1 MDIRNIRHM
10 SAVTGQRLENAPQA
24 GQVALLYAGVTM
36 GLHAL
41 VTAIDWILS
50 QQVNASGGLSNLGTR
65 SVFQAIQTML
75 PLVLPLITMCLDVG
89 YLAAMLRV
97 ARRQFVSPQTLR
109 LGFDRFWVLLRLT
122 VIRGAIFTAIGFGCM
137 YIGISIYLMTPLAQ
151 PLKELMIPLLQ
162 DQSLLSG
169 GLAIDEATYNQL
181 VSAMT
186 PALLISGGIFL
197 VGTAPVLFQYRMAEY
212 VVVDKPAGML
222 IHPSRSQFTDTLANF
237 VAGYYQKTGQAAAF
251 HPVTR
256 LDRDT
261 FGVVLLGKNSHIHAL
276 LSQNPLEKTYEALVY
291 GAPVREEGVID
302 APIAR
307 RPLPSLLRQVS
318 PEGKPSLTR
327 YRVLSRQEK
336 TAVLALTPVTGR
348 THQLRVH
355 CAYMGFPIVGDP
367 QYGSPES
374 QAFSK
379 EMGAAT
385 QLLCAKTLRFS
396 HPITK
401 TPMEIVSTY
410 TIP

>member
-1 MDIRNIRHM
+1 MQLTHIARRSGRLSSFLREEMEM
-10 SAVTGQRLENAPQA
+10 SAGLMNRLKWQDKLYVNGVPQHTDYPVAPGDVITVPLEEPEPSYPAQE
-24 GQVALLYAGVTM
+24 GSLTILYEDE
-36 GLHAL
+36 H
-41 VTAIDWILS
+41 IL
-50 QQVNASGGLSNLGTR
+50 A
-65 SVFQAIQTML
+65 
-75 PLVLPLITMCLDVG
+75 
-89 YLAAMLRV
+89 
-97 ARRQFVSPQTLR
+97 
-109 LGFDRFWVLLRLT
+109 
-122 VIRGAIFTAIGFGCM
+122 
-137 YIGISIYLMTPLAQ
+137 
-151 PLKELMIPLLQ
+151 
-162 DQSLLSG
+162 
-169 GLAIDEATYNQL
+169 
-181 VSAMT
+181 
-186 PALLISGGIFL
+186 
-197 VGTAPVLFQYRMAEY
+197 
-212 VVVDKPAGML
+212 VDKPAGML

-261 FGVVLLGKNSHIHAL
+261 FGVVLLGKNSHTHAL

-291 GAPVREEGVID
+291 GAPTQAEGVID

-401 TPMEIVSTY
+401 TPMEITSTY

>member
-1 MDIRNIRHM
+1 MQLTHIARRSGRLSSFLREEMEM
-10 SAVTGQRLENAPQA
+10 SAGLMNRLKWQDKLYVNGVPQHTDYPVVPGDVITVPLEEPEPQYPA
-24 GQVALLYAGVTM
+24 QEGSLTILYEDE
-36 GLHAL
+36 H
-41 VTAIDWILS
+41 IL
-50 QQVNASGGLSNLGTR
+50 A
-65 SVFQAIQTML
+65 
-75 PLVLPLITMCLDVG
+75 
-89 YLAAMLRV
+89 
-97 ARRQFVSPQTLR
+97 
-109 LGFDRFWVLLRLT
+109 
-122 VIRGAIFTAIGFGCM
+122 
-137 YIGISIYLMTPLAQ
+137 
-151 PLKELMIPLLQ
+151 
-162 DQSLLSG
+162 
-169 GLAIDEATYNQL
+169 
-181 VSAMT
+181 
-186 PALLISGGIFL
+186 
-197 VGTAPVLFQYRMAEY
+197 
-212 VVVDKPAGML
+212 VDKPAGML

-291 GAPVREEGVID
+291 GAPPREEGVID

-307 RPLPSLLRQVS
+307 RPLPSLLRQVA

-327 YRVLSRQEK
+327 YKVLSRQEK

-355 CAYMGFPIVGDP
+355 CAYMGFPIVGD
-367 QYGSPES
+367 QQDGSMES
-374 QAFSK
+374 QAFSR

-385 QLLCAKTLRFS
+385 QLLCAKILRFS

-401 TPMEIVSTY
+401 NPVEIVSTY

>member
-1 MDIRNIRHM
+1 MQLTHIARRSGRLSSFLREEMEM
-10 SAVTGQRLENAPQA
+10 SAGLMNRLKWQDKLFVNGVPRHTDYPVAPGDVITVPLEEPEPQYPA
-24 GQVALLYAGVTM
+24 QEGSLTILYEDE
-36 GLHAL
+36 H
-41 VTAIDWILS
+41 IL
-50 QQVNASGGLSNLGTR
+50 A
-65 SVFQAIQTML
+65 
-75 PLVLPLITMCLDVG
+75 
-89 YLAAMLRV
+89 
-97 ARRQFVSPQTLR
+97 
-109 LGFDRFWVLLRLT
+109 
-122 VIRGAIFTAIGFGCM
+122 
-137 YIGISIYLMTPLAQ
+137 
-151 PLKELMIPLLQ
+151 
-162 DQSLLSG
+162 
-169 GLAIDEATYNQL
+169 
-181 VSAMT
+181 
-186 PALLISGGIFL
+186 
-197 VGTAPVLFQYRMAEY
+197 
-212 VVVDKPAGML
+212 VDKPAGML

-237 VAGYYQKTGQAAAF
+237 VAGYYQKNGQAAAF

-261 FGVVLLGKNSHIHAL
+261 FGVVLLGKNSHTHAL

-291 GAPVREEGVID
+291 GAPTQAEGVID

-385 QLLCAKTLRFS
+385 QRLCAKTLRFS

-401 TPMEIVSTY
+401 TPMEITSTY

>member
-1 MDIRNIRHM
+1 MQLTHIARRSGRLSSFLREEMEM
-10 SAVTGQRLENAPQA
+10 SAGLMNRLKWQDKLYVNGVPQHTDYPVAPGDVITVPLEEPEPSYPAQE
-24 GQVALLYAGVTM
+24 GSLTILYEDE
-36 GLHAL
+36 H
-41 VTAIDWILS
+41 IL
-50 QQVNASGGLSNLGTR
+50 A
-65 SVFQAIQTML
+65 
-75 PLVLPLITMCLDVG
+75 
-89 YLAAMLRV
+89 
-97 ARRQFVSPQTLR
+97 
-109 LGFDRFWVLLRLT
+109 
-122 VIRGAIFTAIGFGCM
+122 
-137 YIGISIYLMTPLAQ
+137 
-151 PLKELMIPLLQ
+151 
-162 DQSLLSG
+162 
-169 GLAIDEATYNQL
+169 
-181 VSAMT
+181 
-186 PALLISGGIFL
+186 
-197 VGTAPVLFQYRMAEY
+197 
-212 VVVDKPAGML
+212 VDKPAGML

-261 FGVVLLGKNSHIHAL
+261 FGVVLLGKNSHTHAL

-291 GAPVREEGVID
+291 GAPAQAEGVID

-374 QAFSK
+374 QAFSR

-401 TPMEIVSTY
+401 TPMEITSTY